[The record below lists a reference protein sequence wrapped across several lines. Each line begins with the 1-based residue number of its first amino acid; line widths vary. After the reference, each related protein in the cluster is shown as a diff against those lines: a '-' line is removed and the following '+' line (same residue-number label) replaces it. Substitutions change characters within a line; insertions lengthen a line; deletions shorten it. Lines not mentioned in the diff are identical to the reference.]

1 MILRINRA
9 ATFLKWSPL
18 ESKFAVGSG
27 AQLISIYYFE
37 SENAWWVS
45 KHIKKPIRSTVLS
58 LDWHPNNILLAVG
71 SCDFNEECFLPTL
84 KKWMRSQPARPGAA
98 RCLSVS

>member
-45 KHIKKPIRSTVLS
+45 KHIKKPIRSAVLS
-58 LDWHPNNILLAVG
+58 LDWHPNNVLLAAG
-71 SCDFNEECFLPTL
+71 SCDNSHLIMVYDLLMHVKYIMLVLC
-84 KKWMRSQPARPGAA
+84 
-98 RCLSVS
+98 